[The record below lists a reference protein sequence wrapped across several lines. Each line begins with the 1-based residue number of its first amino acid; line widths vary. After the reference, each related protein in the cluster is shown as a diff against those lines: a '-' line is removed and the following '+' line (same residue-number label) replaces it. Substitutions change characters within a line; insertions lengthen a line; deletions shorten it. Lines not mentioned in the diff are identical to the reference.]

1 MQLQHVTFEANFRYS
16 NKIILKLHVLMMQV
30 TSTDHIEARLS
41 GLLKKC
47 TLLKNKNLKHLYL
60 SELQFLLISLYFAS
74 ISDPFEIE
82 EIEK

>member
-1 MQLQHVTFEANFRYS
+1 
-16 NKIILKLHVLMMQV
+16 MMQV

-47 TLLKNKNLKHLYL
+47 ALLKNKNLKHLYL
-60 SELQFLLISLYFAS
+60 SELQFIPISLYFAS